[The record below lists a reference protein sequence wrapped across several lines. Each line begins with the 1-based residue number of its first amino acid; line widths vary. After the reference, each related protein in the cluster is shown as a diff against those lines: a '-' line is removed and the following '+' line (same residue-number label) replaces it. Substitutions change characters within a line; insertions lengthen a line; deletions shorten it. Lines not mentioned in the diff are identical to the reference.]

1 MMVTDAKLR
10 EIVRRVEAFV
20 EITNERMDDT
30 VLVDLLTHIT
40 NLRLDADKVWD
51 EVRVYQRDVDEHMA
65 ENLKFREAM
74 MVQFEGL

>member
-30 VLVDLLTHIT
+30 VLVDLLTHII